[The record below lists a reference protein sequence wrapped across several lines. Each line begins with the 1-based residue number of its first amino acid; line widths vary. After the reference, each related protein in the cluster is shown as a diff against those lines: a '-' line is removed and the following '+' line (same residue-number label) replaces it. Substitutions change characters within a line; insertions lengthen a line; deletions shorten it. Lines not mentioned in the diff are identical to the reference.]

1 MANNEVLKD
10 SGSMREFSTG
20 AHRDNAIGKGRTD
33 LLPMEVVSMVMF
45 NDPVFKSVGE
55 FMEDRDPKHLIDAIQ
70 HSVETVHRFHYLSI
84 FNELEADGIEI
95 RGINSS
101 DPTEL
106 KKAMMTSCLAHMMI
120 EASKQYEAGAIK
132 YQPNNWQL
140 GMAVNIYID
149 SGMRHYLKTLR
160 GDIDEPHYRGF
171 IWNLLCAVWTCQHKP
186 ELNFKEEP
194 KNSNKNK
201 ES

>member
-1 MANNEVLKD
+1 MSNKEVLKD
-10 SGSMREFSTG
+10 SGSMREFTTG
-20 AHRDNAIGKGRTD
+20 AHRDNATGKGRCD

-45 NDPVFKSVGE
+45 NDPVFKSVGK

-70 HSVETVHRFHYLSI
+70 YSVETVHRFHYLSI
-84 FNELEADGIEI
+84 FNELEAEGVEI

-120 EASKQYEAGAIK
+120 EASKQYESGAIK

-140 GMAVNIYID
+140 GMSVNIYID

-171 IWNLLCAVWTCQHKP
+171 LWNLLCAVWTCQHKP

-194 KNSNKNK
+194 KK
-201 ES
+201 